1 MKYMMPTVFIVDDDP
16 AVRDSLALLIMAQGM
31 RTVTFANAMEFLDN
45 YTEGEIGCLVLDI
58 RMPQITGLA
67 LQEKLLERGLTIPI
81 VFITGHGDI
90 EQCRRAFQSGAIDFL
105 TKPIDQ
111 NRLIDSLRKAIHM
124 SIHQQQ
130 QDEETQEVMTLLARI
145 SGREREVLELVA
157 DGLSSKEIARRLD
170 LSPRTIEVHR
180 ANLFSK
186 LGVDSL
192 ADLIRFYLKA
202 LEASGKKRSDESFLN
217 ETATRQ

>member
-1 MKYMMPTVFIVDDDP
+1 MKYMTPTVFIVDDDP

-31 RTVTFANAMEFLDN
+31 RTVTFANAMEFLDG
-45 YTEGEIGCLVLDI
+45 YSEGEIGCMVLDV

-67 LQEKLLERGLTIPI
+67 LQEKLVERGVTIPI
-81 VFITGHGDI
+81 IFITGHGDI
-90 EQCRRAFQSGAIDFL
+90 EQCRRAFQTGAIDFL

-111 NRLIDSLRKAIHM
+111 NRLINSLRAGIRI
-124 SIHQQQ
+124 SIQQQ
-130 QDEETQEVMTLLARI
+130 QQEEKTQEVITQLNRI

-157 DGLSSKEIARRLD
+157 DGLSSKEIARQLD

-202 LEASGKKRSDESFLN
+202 LEATGKKRPDESFLN
-217 ETATRQ
+217 EMGTKQ

>member
-31 RTVTFANAMEFLDN
+31 RTVTFASAMEFLEN
-45 YTEGEIGCLVLDI
+45 YTEGEIGCMVLDI

-67 LQEKLLERGLTIPI
+67 LQEKLVERGITIPI

-111 NRLIDSLRKAIHM
+111 NRLIDSLRKGIRM

-130 QDEETQEVMTLLARI
+130 EEETQEVMQLLDRI

-157 DGLSSKEIARRLD
+157 DGLSSKEIARQLD

-202 LEASGKKRSDESFLN
+202 LEATGKKRSDESFLN
-217 ETATRQ
+217 ETTARQ